1 VKNFA
6 EMVELSTGIEETEGI
21 KKVLYD
27 LNVERVVVKVP
38 ELPTKLKETL
48 LDEFGEEIVEG
59 LEEPSEVEHK
69 YKDDEF
75 YDYSDMDDGG
85 SMFDD

>member
-1 VKNFA
+1 
-6 EMVELSTGIEETEGI
+6 MVELSTGIEETDSI
-21 KKVLYD
+21 KKILFD

-38 ELPTKLKETL
+38 EIPTRTREVI
-48 LDEFGEEIVEG
+48 LDEFGEEI
-59 LEEPSEVEHK
+59 LEEYEETPEVENK

-85 SMFDD
+85 SFGD

>member
-21 KKVLYD
+21 KKILYD
-27 LNVERVVVKVP
+27 LNVERLIVKVP
-38 ELPTKLKETL
+38 GIPARIKEIL
-48 LDEFGEEIVEG
+48 LDEFGEEIVEE
-59 LEEPSEVEHK
+59 LEEIPEVDSK

-75 YDYSDMDDGG
+75 YDYSDSDYVG
-85 SMFDD
+85 SNFGD